1 MTKEIKVFKISNR
14 IALLEAR
21 PKENGRVVQKL
32 KRQYR
37 QLTGKDYAAAGPE
50 TV

>member
-1 MTKEIKVFKISNR
+1 MTNEIKVLKVKNR

-21 PKENGRVVQKL
+21 PKDNAKVIQKL

-37 QLTGKDYAAAGPE
+37 QYTGKDYAASGSE
-50 TV
+50 SV

>member
-1 MTKEIKVFKISNR
+1 MSNEFTVLKITNR

-21 PKENGRVVQKL
+21 PKENSNIVKKL
-32 KRQYR
+32 KRQYK
-37 QLTGKDYAAAGPE
+37 QYTGKDYAAAGPE

>member
-1 MTKEIKVFKISNR
+1 MTKEIKVLKISNR
-14 IALLEAR
+14 IVLLEAR

>member
-1 MTKEIKVFKISNR
+1 MTKEIKILNITNR
-14 IALLEAR
+14 IALLETR
-21 PKENGRVVQKL
+21 PKDNGNIVKKL

-37 QLTGKDYAAAGPE
+37 QLTGKEYAAAGPE